1 MFNFMTSSTRPF
13 SFFRPVTTA
22 LLICL
27 AIFAGQGATA
37 AVAVA
42 VADADLKKLDEKLGK
57 KLIRRV
63 DRILKKTPLI
73 DGHNDLPWGYWRRV
87 EGHIDAMP
95 MNHDLTGFE
104 PPTHTDLDRL
114 RKGRIGGQF
123 WSVYTPIKAYPG
135 ESGEASR
142 VLRQMDLV
150 YRLIERHP
158 KDLELALTAADVRR
172 IHKSG
177 KIASM
182 MGIEGGHAIENSLA
196 TLRMLYLAGARYM
209 TLTHGKGLRWA
220 DSATDE
226 SRVGG
231 LTDFGVA
238 VVKEMNRLG
247 MLVDLSHVSVETMND
262 ALDATVA
269 PVIYSHSSAFSV
281 TQHPRNV
288 PDEVL
293 LRVKD
298 NGGVV
303 MVTFFP
309 TYVSEPLRL
318 AFNALKETI
327 NQETDD
333 PVERQKLM
341 MERSVNLPRPTL
353 AQVADHIDHIR
364 ALIGVEHIGLGG
376 DYDGMPP
383 GPIGL
388 EDVST
393 YPALFV
399 ELLRRGYSDRDIAAI
414 AGNNVLRVMSDAE
427 KVARKLQ
434 RTTTPDDRLIE

>member
-1 MFNFMTSSTRPF
+1 MFNSMTFSTRPL
-13 SFFRPVTTA
+13 SFFRPITTA
-22 LLICL
+22 LLVCL
-27 AIFAGQGATA
+27 AVLAGQGAL
-37 AVAVA
+37 
-42 VADADLKKLDEKLGK
+42 ADVGADSDSDANQKKLEE
-57 KLIRRV
+57 RV

-87 EGHIDAMP
+87 EGRINAMP
-95 MNHDLTGFE
+95 MDDDLTGFE

-114 RKGRIGGQF
+114 RKGRVGGQF

-158 KDLELALTAADVRR
+158 SDLELALTAADIRR
-172 IHKSG
+172 IHRSG

-196 TLRMLYLAGARYM
+196 TLRMLYRAGARYM

-231 LTDFGVA
+231 LTEFGVA

-247 MLVDLSHVSVETMND
+247 MLVDLSHVSVETMFD
-262 ALDATVA
+262 ALDATAA

-281 TQHPRNV
+281 TRHPRNV

-293 LRVKD
+293 LKVKE

-309 TYVSEPLRL
+309 TYVSEPLRI
-318 AFNALKETI
+318 AFNALKETV

-333 PVERQKLM
+333 PIERQKLM
-341 MERSVNLPRPTL
+341 KERSVNLPRPTL
-353 AQVADHIDHIR
+353 SQVADHIDHIR

-414 AGNNVLRVMSDAE
+414 AGDNVLRVMSQAE
-427 KVARKLQ
+427 KVAKKLQ
-434 RTTTPDDRLIE
+434 KTTTPDDRLID